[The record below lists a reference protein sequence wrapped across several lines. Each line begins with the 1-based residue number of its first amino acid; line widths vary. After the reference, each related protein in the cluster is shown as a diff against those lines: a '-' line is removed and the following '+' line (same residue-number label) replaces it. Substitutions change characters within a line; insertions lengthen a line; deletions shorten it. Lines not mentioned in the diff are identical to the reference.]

1 MHLAHSL
8 DTPLMQSTRRTRIE
22 VVQGVRAPQA
32 DSLSTY
38 WRSRCDARN
47 SHQLCIGPITPACMT
62 VSRHSLESLQQAHK
76 RGERELCS
84 RRHHSAAAIDKP
96 VCILYELKMNSI
108 SVQVLH
114 ETVPSHPLLTLIEAC
129 RIMQIIF
136 AGHTAS
142 VSLLQRRAVSSGK
155 RLICWFSSPA
165 QPRWEGCFA
174 DNRISN
180 FFQINRIIIDY
191 YYSCG
196 ATGRP
201 SKHISKIGMPQFRN
215 PQPINLKLGTRDH
228 VVSFTLHAKIHSG
241 RPSGGIPVD
250 RWVAF

>member
-1 MHLAHSL
+1 M
-8 DTPLMQSTRRTRIE
+8 
-22 VVQGVRAPQA
+22 
-32 DSLSTY
+32 
-38 WRSRCDARN
+38 
-47 SHQLCIGPITPACMT
+47 
-62 VSRHSLESLQQAHK
+62 
-76 RGERELCS
+76 
-84 RRHHSAAAIDKP
+84 
-96 VCILYELKMNSI
+96 
-108 SVQVLH
+108 
-114 ETVPSHPLLTLIEAC
+114 
-129 RIMQIIF
+129 
-136 AGHTAS
+136 
-142 VSLLQRRAVSSGK
+142 SSGK

-250 RWVAF
+250 RWVAFWSRSFCWRHDVTQATHAPNLKTAQYLRCLIHTTLMPGYCDACAKHHKSQPNLKRHVKSKNFYIFFHLLSNQSRRL